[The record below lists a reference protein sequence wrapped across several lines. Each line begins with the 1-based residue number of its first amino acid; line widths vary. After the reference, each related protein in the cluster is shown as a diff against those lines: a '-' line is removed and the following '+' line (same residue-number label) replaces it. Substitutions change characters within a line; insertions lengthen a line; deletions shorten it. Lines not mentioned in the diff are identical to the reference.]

1 MTRKR
6 RRRGLWLEV
15 AVAALLIGGVYA
27 WRTAPLLPSGGEIA
41 APEWSLSDLA
51 GRRWS
56 NADFEGRATVLYFFA
71 PWCAVCNASAHQLRW
86 FERWSGDGAALV
98 LIALDYETP
107 AAVAEYAQRHR
118 LDGPVLL
125 GDAQMA
131 AAFRIYGYPTYYVVN
146 GEGRIVSRDFGYT
159 TLPGL
164 WARTLLRR

>member
-1 MTRKR
+1 VTRTGR
-6 RRRGLWLEV
+6 RRRPWLELAL
-15 AVAALLIGGVYA
+15 AVLLIGGVYA
-27 WRTAPLLPSGGEIA
+27 WRTAPLLPGDGDLA
-41 APEWSLSDLA
+41 APEWSLSDTA

-56 NADFEGRATVLYFFA
+56 GTDFAGRTTVLYFFA

-98 LIALDYETP
+98 LIALDYDTP
-107 AAVAEYAQRHR
+107 TAVVDYAERHG

-125 GDAQMA
+125 GDPETA

-146 GEGRIVSRDFGYT
+146 GDGRIVSRDFGYT

-164 WARTLLRR
+164 WARTLFNR